1 MFIYAWRPIHGCAP
15 RLPPGEEKMLANKI
29 QEIVTEALGL
39 LGVFFA
45 TLIISGHSC
54 AEKVTCGSKVQ
65 EVSQQKD

>member
-1 MFIYAWRPIHGCAP
+1 
-15 RLPPGEEKMLANKI
+15 MLANKI